1 MLAFFMLVSLR
12 VLNRATCRKTMLL
25 SVHHI
30 PSPPV
35 DGTCHPTTAPHG
47 EVGISPVET
56 IP

>member
-12 VLNRATCRKTMLL
+12 VLSRATCRKTMLL

-35 DGTCHPTTAPHG
+35 DGTCHPTAAPHG